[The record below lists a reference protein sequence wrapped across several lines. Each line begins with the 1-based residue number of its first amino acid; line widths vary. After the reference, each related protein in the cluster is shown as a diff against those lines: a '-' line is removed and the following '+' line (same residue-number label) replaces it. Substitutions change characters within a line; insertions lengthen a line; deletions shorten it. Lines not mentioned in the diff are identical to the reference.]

1 MKKKYLFIFVFLISF
16 ITIFLIFLL
25 PKEYFFNFLVHN
37 LALENKKEILKQQFF
52 TAQKWQ
58 IIQFFIFFFCLFFT
72 IITYFLKIKI
82 DFIRIFIRNIIIF
95 YHSKSKKEQYF
106 FLFFV
111 FISIFPAFIQ
121 LFIFPYLIDEVFA
134 YTFLLNKGFLGI
146 YPYYPGPNQHILFHL
161 GSYFLSFTYIFHQ
174 NPILYLRFFAFLG
187 FFLSVIGIGI
197 WVWRQRN
204 IDISVLSMLFFAYS
218 PPILVYS
225 FLGRGYSWQVFLTL
239 LNFYFLLKITNN
251 IHQNTIHL
259 FIFVNIIG
267 LLIIPTHLFVVGSGM
282 LYILFSFQ
290 YKIFFFISFR
300 IFVIVFVFY
309 LPIILFNGF
318 AALLQNDW
326 IKSIELNS
334 FFSLFLFHFLSIFNY
349 LLADFFIFFLF
360 IFLFFG
366 VYSYK
371 KIVLSHQKIIFFYIL
386 FPLLFCLIR
395 VILPPERVFTYFM
408 IGFLYIFIQ
417 FLSVFSRK
425 YIYLFLIIPLFFLT
439 NHFYLFPKNSE
450 AFIFT
455 QKIINQYNPKN
466 IKIFANQD
474 EYQVF
479 FRYFCIQKKIK
490 IDIEVNN
497 FDEKKL
503 YHYIVFDKKRYE
515 KKDFPIKNYEKIFEN
530 KEIIAFVLI
539 N

>member
-1 MKKKYLFIFVFLISF
+1 M
-16 ITIFLIFLL
+16 
-25 PKEYFFNFLVHN
+25 
-37 LALENKKEILKQQFF
+37 
-52 TAQKWQ
+52 
-58 IIQFFIFFFCLFFT
+58 
-72 IITYFLKIKI
+72 
-82 DFIRIFIRNIIIF
+82 
-95 YHSKSKKEQYF
+95 
-106 FLFFV
+106 
-111 FISIFPAFIQ
+111 
-121 LFIFPYLIDEVFA
+121 
-134 YTFLLNKGFLGI
+134 
-146 YPYYPGPNQHILFHL
+146 
-161 GSYFLSFTYIFHQ
+161 
-174 NPILYLRFFAFLG
+174 
-187 FFLSVIGIGI
+187 
-197 WVWRQRN
+197 
-204 IDISVLSMLFFAYS
+204 
-218 PPILVYS
+218 
-225 FLGRGYSWQVFLTL
+225 
-239 LNFYFLLKITNN
+239 
-251 IHQNTIHL
+251 
-259 FIFVNIIG
+259 
-267 LLIIPTHLFVVGSGM
+267 
-282 LYILFSFQ
+282 
-290 YKIFFFISFR
+290 
-300 IFVIVFVFY
+300 IVFVFY

-417 FLSVFSRK
+417 FLSVFSRR

-530 KEIIAFVLI
+530 KEIIAFVLT